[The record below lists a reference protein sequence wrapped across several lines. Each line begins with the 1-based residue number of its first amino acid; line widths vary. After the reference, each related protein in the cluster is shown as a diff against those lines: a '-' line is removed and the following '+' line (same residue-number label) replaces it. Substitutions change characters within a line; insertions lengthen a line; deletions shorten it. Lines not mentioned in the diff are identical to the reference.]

1 MPHEAARRTVIR
13 LACFAAV
20 WLVALAAVN
29 VQRGDSRWMTKVG
42 WMALF
47 AVPTILL
54 LWLVQRLTKYRI
66 PWPVELLAMPF
77 AIGALVELAIAI
89 RHAVR
94 EA

>member
-1 MPHEAARRTVIR
+1 M
-13 LACFAAV
+13 
-20 WLVALAAVN
+20 WLVALV
-29 VQRGDSRWMTKVG
+29 TKVG

-54 LWLVQRLTKYRI
+54 LWVVQRLTKYRI

-94 EA
+94 EE